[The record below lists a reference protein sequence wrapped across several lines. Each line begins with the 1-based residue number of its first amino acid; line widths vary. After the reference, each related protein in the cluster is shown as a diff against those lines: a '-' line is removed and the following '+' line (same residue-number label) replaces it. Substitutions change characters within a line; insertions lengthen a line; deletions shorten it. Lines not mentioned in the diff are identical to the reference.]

1 MLNEEMKNKLDFI
14 YSQMINKKN
23 KDMDNIV
30 LNEIHK
36 NEEKIN
42 SNVENPRFEIMD
54 FLSN

>member
-30 LNEIHK
+30 LNE
-36 NEEKIN
+36 EKIN